1 MKRNYLITL
10 VGLLCFFLYTG
21 SLKAQVGTDE
31 PLNVAVAGPGDDHTQ
46 RIADLEEKVK
56 VADALVK
63 RAKRYEKTALR
74 NAREA
79 RAALKYEKQAVK
91 RGKRSKDKIM

>member
-1 MKRNYLITL
+1 MKTNYLIAL
-10 VGLLCFFLYTG
+10 VGLLCFFPFTG
-21 SLKAQVGTDE
+21 TLKAQVGNDE
-31 PLNVAVAGPGDDHTQ
+31 PLNVTVAGPVEDHTQ

-63 RAKRYEKTALR
+63 RAKRYEKTAKR

-79 RAALKYEKQAVK
+79 KAALKYEKQAVK
-91 RGKRSKDKIM
+91 TGKRSKDRIM